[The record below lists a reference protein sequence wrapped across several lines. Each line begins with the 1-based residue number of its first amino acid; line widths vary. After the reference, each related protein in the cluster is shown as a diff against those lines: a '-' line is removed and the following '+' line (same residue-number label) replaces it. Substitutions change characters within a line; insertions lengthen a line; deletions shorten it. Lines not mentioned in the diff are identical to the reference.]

1 MKFEEYLKNR
11 DPEIYN
17 EILGTLALGA
27 AAAGMIAPKTTGR
40 AIKYVAKKGIDV
52 GADVGSHILKK
63 GVDLGASAL
72 KAGAIGAAD
81 LTGRGII
88 GAANLAKRGI
98 KRAFKKPEEQN
109 PSISNNQNN
118 PPKEQTGG
126 TWYA

>member
-1 MKFEEYLKNR
+1 MKFKEYLKNR
-11 DPEIYN
+11 DPEVYN
-17 EILGTLALGA
+17 EILGTLALGT
-27 AAAGMIAPKTTGR
+27 AAAGLIAPRTTGR
-40 AIKYVAKKGIDV
+40 AIKYIAKKGIDV

-63 GVDLGASAL
+63 GVDLGASAI

-88 GAANLAKRGI
+88 GATNLAKKGI
-98 KRAFKKPEEQN
+98 KKAFKKAEEPN
-109 PSISNNQNN
+109 SSIPNQNN